1 MFIAHR
7 VGPLI
12 EDRSIDFAGINVR
25 DADSAMDGE
34 TDMHLSYRVT
44 AWFEPDESDQSL
56 LPRLP
61 GVHTDHDEAGA
72 GMVRPL

>member
-25 DADSAMDGE
+25 DANSELDGE

-44 AWFEPDESDQSL
+44 AWFEPDESDQNLYRTRQQRVLVST
-56 LPRLP
+56 R
-61 GVHTDHDEAGA
+61 VA
-72 GMVRPL
+72 